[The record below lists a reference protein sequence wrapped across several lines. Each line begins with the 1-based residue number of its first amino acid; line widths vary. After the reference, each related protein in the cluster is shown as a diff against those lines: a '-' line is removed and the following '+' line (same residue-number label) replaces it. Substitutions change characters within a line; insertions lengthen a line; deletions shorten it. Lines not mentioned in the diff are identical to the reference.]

1 MAVDRLLQRG
11 DTLRFLAGRDH
22 FQKFQN
28 HSDVTA
34 AMSAEI
40 RRQLRHINHLSRLS
54 KQSDFDDI
62 FCHIRC
68 DIAFRSHNLAV
79 TGSAV
84 TRKSAHGKADV
95 AAVGVFNIR
104 DLMIYNVVVAME
116 YTASIRACLD
126 RFIDAFLCRM
136 NCQDVNRPFG
146 VALCDAGTL
155 VGDINFSASNGQ
167 FSFALQPSMQRS
179 AAPSG
184 AQASLKK

>member
-1 MAVDRLLQRG
+1 
-11 DTLRFLAGRDH
+11 
-22 FQKFQN
+22 
-28 HSDVTA
+28 
-34 AMSAEI
+34 
-40 RRQLRHINHLSRLS
+40 
-54 KQSDFDDI
+54 
-62 FCHIRC
+62 
-68 DIAFRSHNLAV
+68 
-79 TGSAV
+79 
-84 TRKSAHGKADV
+84 
-95 AAVGVFNIR
+95 
-104 DLMIYNVVVAME
+104 MIYNVVVAME
-116 YTASIRACLD
+116 YAASVRACLD